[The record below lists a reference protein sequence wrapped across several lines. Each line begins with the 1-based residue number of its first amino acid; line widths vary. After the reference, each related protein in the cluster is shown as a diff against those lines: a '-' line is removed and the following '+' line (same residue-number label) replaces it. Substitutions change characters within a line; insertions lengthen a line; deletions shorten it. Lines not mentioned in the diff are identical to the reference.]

1 MSIYDFTRKVAHR
14 NNTGIYKIF
23 DQSIVTVKRLPLHVG
38 FADGAAAGYGLFE
51 SLPSSINLLREAL
64 ALFFR
69 QTGAIHPG
77 TLIFTSGEHFHLQ
90 AAAVVKSGAVY
101 HRQNDTD

>member
-1 MSIYDFTRKVAHR
+1 MMFSCVRA
-14 NNTGIYKIF
+14 
-23 DQSIVTVKRLPLHVG
+23 VKRLPLHVG

-51 SLPSSINLLREAL
+51 SRPGGINLLREAV

-69 QTGAIHPG
+69 QAGAIHSG
-77 TLIFTSGEHFHLQ
+77 TLILASREYFHLQ

-101 HRQNDTD
+101 HRENDTD

>member
-1 MSIYDFTRKVAHR
+1 MMLSCVQA
-14 NNTGIYKIF
+14 
-23 DQSIVTVKRLPLHVG
+23 VKRLPLHIG

-51 SLPSSINLLREAL
+51 SSPGFIDLLREAV
-64 ALFFR
+64 ALFCC
-69 QTGAIHPG
+69 QAGAIHSG
-77 TLIFTSGEHFHLQ
+77 TLVFASGEYFHLQ